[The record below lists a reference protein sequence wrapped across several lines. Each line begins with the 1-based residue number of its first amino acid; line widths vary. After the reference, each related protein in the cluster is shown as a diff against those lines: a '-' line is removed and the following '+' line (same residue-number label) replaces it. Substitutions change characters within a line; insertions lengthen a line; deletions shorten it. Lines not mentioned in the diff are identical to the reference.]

1 MQILA
6 PKYMLLELIQG
17 AFWVQNGK
25 NDGFTKMSVDRI
37 VKIVHSGFIVK
48 GRKSK
53 VHFHK
58 KKFVKLV

>member
-1 MQILA
+1 
-6 PKYMLLELIQG
+6 MLLELIQG